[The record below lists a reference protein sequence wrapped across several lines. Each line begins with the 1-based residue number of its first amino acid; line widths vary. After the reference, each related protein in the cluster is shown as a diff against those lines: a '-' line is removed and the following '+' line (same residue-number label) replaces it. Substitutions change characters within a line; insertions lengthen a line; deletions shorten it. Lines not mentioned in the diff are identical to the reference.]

1 MRKAL
6 GNLFLAQI
14 WHSLQTL
21 NNRVKE
27 DKHLLRNQK
36 MGQLLTQRRIEVFFF
51 NSLCEVDKT
60 DVLHINRWRIKEIKK
75 IGQPLLKKG
84 PIDKSFPKKMQKRKI
99 YCSHLLA
106 HCQLDSFNLLRSV
119 LVVIFFIF
127 NFLIFNFFI
136 FLPCGNGTCSLL
148 KAILTAPLLFGF
160 PPAFE
165 YIGIIM
171 MVQMGEGCTIIL
183 PKYKR
188 CWMPTFGTRLK
199 NKISFLAFRVLFS
212 SIGSS
217 CKIISL
223 NSFDCISPV

>member
-1 MRKAL
+1 
-6 GNLFLAQI
+6 
-14 WHSLQTL
+14 
-21 NNRVKE
+21 
-27 DKHLLRNQK
+27 
-36 MGQLLTQRRIEVFFF
+36 MGQLHTQRRIEVVFFWH
-51 NSLCEVDKT
+51 SLCEVDKT

-171 MVQMGEGCTIIL
+171 TVQMVEGCTISGKLCFFVFLFFFVVVVFCFCAYI
-183 PKYKR
+183 Y
-188 CWMPTFGTRLK
+188 WNYHDGANGGRLH
-199 NKISFLAFRVLFS
+199 NNS
-212 SIGSS
+212 SQI
-217 CKIISL
+217 
-223 NSFDCISPV
+223 